1 MHWWDFTTSIPELMQ
16 SLNHLVAAGKV
27 LYLGISDTPAWVVVK
42 ANCYAREHGLT
53 PFSVYQG
60 KWNAATRDLERD
72 ILPMCE
78 SEGMGIAPWG
88 TLGSGDFKTSEQRA
102 EGDEEGRKMFPSE
115 EKNTRI
121 AEKLDEIAKRKGTVL
136 TSVV

>member
-1 MHWWDFTTSIPELMQ
+1 MQ

-88 TLGSGDFKTSEQRA
+88 TLGSERVQTSGEFKS
-102 EGDEEGRKMFPSE
+102 
-115 EKNTRI
+115 
-121 AEKLDEIAKRKGTVL
+121 
-136 TSVV
+136 